1 MLLGRTVKYPNSPNE
16 AELDCVPN
24 QNCDVLF
31 CVRLTAPEFT
41 SICPVTGQPD
51 FGTIIIDYIPSINLI
66 ESKALKLYLGS
77 FRNHGIFHED
87 VVVTIGKAWLSVLNP
102 QWMRVAGLFKARGG
116 ITIDTV
122 WQSKAPPLTGVY
134 IPKLPL
140 SDQS

>member
-1 MLLGRTVKYPNSPNE
+1 MLLGQTVKYPNSPNE
-16 AELDCVPN
+16 AELDCIPN
-24 QNCDVLF
+24 KNCDTNY

-51 FGTIIIDYIPSINLI
+51 FGTIIIDYIPSMHLI

-87 VVVTIGKAWLSVLNP
+87 VVVTIGKAWCHVLNP

-116 ITIDTV
+116 ITIDAI
-122 WQSKAPPLTGVY
+122 WQSKTPPIKNVH
-134 IPKLPL
+134 IPPIKLA
-140 SDQS
+140 